1 MFLLYAI
8 VGGLLVGRLS
18 GGRFSN
24 LAALD
29 FRWPYLAILGL
40 IVQIILFADPVAE
53 RVGAAGPPIYVASTA
68 VVFAAVLRNIRI
80 PGLWVVALG
89 AASNLAAIVA
99 NGGYMPTTL
108 DARGAIGKGVIG
120 GTYTNSA
127 LIEHPNLQ
135 PLTDIFS
142 LPDWLPAT
150 NVFSIG
156 DVLIAL
162 GVAVTIVLVMRRD
175 VPIHGS
181 DVGSTDRPG
190 PARSIEAGGA
200 DGKLPQPTAGD

>member
-8 VGGLLVGRLS
+8 VGGLVVGRLS
-18 GGRFSN
+18 GGRFSA
-24 LAALD
+24 LANLD

-40 IVQIILFADPVAE
+40 IVQIVLFSDVVAQ
-53 RVGAAGPPIYVASTA
+53 RVGSAGPPVYVASTA
-68 VVFAAVLRNIRI
+68 LVFIAVLRNIRI
-80 PGLWVVALG
+80 PGLWIVALG
-89 AASNLAAIVA
+89 AASNLAAILA

-108 DARGAIGKGVIG
+108 DAREAIGKGAIG

-162 GVAVTIVLVMRRD
+162 GVAVTIVLVMRGGRPD
-175 VPIHGS
+175 RAG
-181 DVGSTDRPG
+181 DTVGSAAPGDARPS
-190 PARSIEAGGA
+190 PAGGA
-200 DGKLPQPTAGD
+200 DRNLPQPTRGD